1 MKYNYVLM
9 GFLLKHE
16 RLRKGYS
23 VRSVA
28 RTVNISDTELA
39 RIENGFRKSVNL
51 ITLIR
56 LCRVLNINFIKLLK
70 VTNYLP
76 KNYGEEPNTFKEDD
90 IESVNINFESVTPT
104 CDNCKYYSKE
114 QQKCLFGRSDIND
127 F

>member
-1 MKYNYVLM
+1 MKYDCSLM
-9 GFLLKHE
+9 GYLLKHE

-28 RTVNISDTELA
+28 MAINISDTELG

-56 LCRVLNINFIKLLK
+56 LCDVLKINFIKLLK

-76 KNYGEEPNTFKEDD
+76 KDYGEKINIPIEDGM
-90 IESVNINFESVTPT
+90 ESVNINFESITPV

-114 QQKCLFGRSDIND
+114 QQRCLFGRSGIND

>member
-1 MKYNYVLM
+1 MKYDCSLM
-9 GFLLKHE
+9 GYLLKHE

-28 RTVNISDTELA
+28 RAVNISDTELA

-56 LCRVLNINFIKLLK
+56 LCKVLNINFIKLLK

-76 KNYGEEPNTFKEDD
+76 KDYGEEPNAFKNDD
-90 IESVNINFESVTPT
+90 MESVNVNFESVTT

-114 QQKCLFGRSDIND
+114 KQKCLFGRSDIND